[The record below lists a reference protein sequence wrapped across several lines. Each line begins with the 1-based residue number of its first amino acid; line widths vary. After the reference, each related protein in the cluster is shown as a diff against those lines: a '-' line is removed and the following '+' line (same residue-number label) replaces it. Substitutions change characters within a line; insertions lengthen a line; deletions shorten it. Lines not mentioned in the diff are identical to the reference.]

1 MQKKYAMILTE
12 ITILSLLITGHIHL
26 NHLGLYWCIYP
37 NPVSEKRYCLIS
49 QVTSSRNCCCYWIIF
64 SGFNKLILHFP
75 CAVTAASRALTIADL
90 ALGTTRQPELY
101 ILWSQYNHTLP
112 CPTLIFTVWV
122 PVCATAPPVRLP
134 AKASAILN
142 VSVTAVT
149 ASRFSPV
156 HFKPHQPWN
165 VFLIFTLTH
174 IHAVN
179 SVAWSL
185 LYIDAIVASM
195 YQGSL
200 PGGKWNIRCNGNDK
214 IDDQK
219 GGYRQHNISFCCNKT
234 LVPRN
239 QLSPYRKRLMFESHG
254 TGTSIFW
261 ITLRFDGHIWA
272 SPTKSNRSLMQ
283 RLQHP
288 HLPRAR
294 HRHGIHVI
302 YLY

>member
-1 MQKKYAMILTE
+1 MFFSGWTCGGGSAA
-12 ITILSLLITGHIHL
+12 TII
-26 NHLGLYWCIYP
+26 
-37 NPVSEKRYCLIS
+37 VSRD
-49 QVTSSRNCCCYWIIF
+49 TSIWIIWDLPDASIRIPCPKKDIVLF
-64 SGFNKLILHFP
+64 HKLQAAGISVVTESFFGFNKLILHYP

-90 ALGTTRQPELY
+90 ALRTTRQPELY

-122 PVCATAPPVRLP
+122 PVCATAPPVRSP

-156 HFKPHQPWN
+156 HFKPHQQWN

-179 SVAWSL
+179 SVASSL

-214 IDDQK
+214 IDDQT